1 MSIECIDSS
10 CHLHDP
16 STPYCIQD
24 ICVKQCPKC
33 SKNDYVPMD
42 VYNDVY
48 HLGSGVAQF
57 NCVHCNSL
65 LEIDIR
71 RRIIAQI
78 LSIKC
83 V

>member
-1 MSIECIDSS
+1 MSIECIDHK

-24 ICVKQCPKC
+24 TCVKLCPVC
-33 SKNDYVPMD
+33 SKKDYIPMN

-48 HLGSGVAQF
+48 HLGSGIAKF
-57 NCVHCNSL
+57 NCLHCNSA
-65 LEIDIR
+65 LEVDIR